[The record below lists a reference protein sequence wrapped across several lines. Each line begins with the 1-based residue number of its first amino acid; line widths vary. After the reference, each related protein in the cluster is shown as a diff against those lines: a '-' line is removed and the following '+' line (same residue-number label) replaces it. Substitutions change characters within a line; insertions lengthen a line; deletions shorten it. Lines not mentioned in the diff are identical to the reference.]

1 MDMAREPSTIDV
13 DNRSLMAARSAFV
26 FVIAVL
32 VLRFLIEAIW
42 LLPSPVGDSAFFLTA
57 SANYCQSGFF
67 GTTAFPIDP
76 SGHSRMVWH
85 GFVSPMLFSALN
97 PACSAPGYYVIL
109 WLVKALTA
117 AAILW
122 LSRKRHYS
130 LSTMLG
136 LAIFT
141 LAAQSFI
148 AFRPE
153 CFAILLVVLA
163 ELAIEAEQPLLLGA
177 VMGSLLCTQPTVAG
191 LHGLVLLITRPA
203 LIRKYLPIGIGY
215 AVAVAAFL
223 ALYPF
228 PLQDLAQ
235 GILLQARR
243 LVGRS
248 DGSVLSYYVLFPL
261 LPGWSFLLVAAGT
274 VVARRMPLIVLMLP
288 VFWFFGPR
296 VPPTFYNLIPSCVL
310 LLLIASGWSSRFV
323 ANLLG
328 SASFIVGAVGLTL
341 LCTRDVL
348 TIARYGDTFRS
359 TSSEVTQW
367 EARGAHIGTAP
378 AFLSLTNPELHVTD
392 PNAPQPAAG
401 ALDRDSID
409 LYAVNGRPI
418 SPCPLGPVAPGVSLA
433 IGNTALFNSNSGWM
447 VYVCRP
453 PI

>member
-1 MDMAREPSTIDV
+1 
-13 DNRSLMAARSAFV
+13 
-26 FVIAVL
+26 
-32 VLRFLIEAIW
+32 
-42 LLPSPVGDSAFFLTA
+42 
-57 SANYCQSGFF
+57 
-67 GTTAFPIDP
+67 
-76 SGHSRMVWH
+76 MVWH

-97 PACSAPGYYVIL
+97 PACGAPAYYVIL
-109 WLVKALTA
+109 WFVKALTV

-122 LSRKRHYS
+122 LSRKRDYS
-130 LSTMLG
+130 LVTMLG

-153 CFAILLVVLA
+153 CFAILLIVLA
-163 ELAIEAEQPLLLGA
+163 ELAIDTEQPLLLGA

-215 AVAVAAFL
+215 AAAVAAL
-223 ALYPF
+223 VVLYPF
-228 PLQDLAQ
+228 PMQDLAH

-243 LVGRS
+243 LVGRN

-274 VVARRMPLIVLMLP
+274 VVARRMPFIVFMLP
-288 VFWFFGPR
+288 IFWFFGPR
-296 VPPTFYNLIPSCVL
+296 VPPTFYNLVPSCVL
-310 LLLIASGWSSRFV
+310 LLLIACGWSSRFI

-328 SASFIVGAVGLTL
+328 IASFIVGAVGLTL
-341 LCTRDVL
+341 MSARDML

-359 TSSEVTQW
+359 TSSEVRQW
-367 EARGAHIGTAP
+367 EARGAHIDTAP
-378 AFLSLTNPELHVTD
+378 AFLSLTNPELHMTD
-392 PNAPQPAAG
+392 PNAPQRGAI
-401 ALDRDSID
+401 ALDKDSID

-418 SPCPLGPVAPGVSLA
+418 SPCQPDPVAPQVSLA
-433 IGNTALFNSNSGWM
+433 IRNTTLFKSNSGWM